1 MTERCLCCLRQH
13 YCAAYFGGDDDDY
26 DVLKHT
32 SSTVV
37 SGDATAL
44 RRAAAPGVPEPE
56 LRSLLNATD
65 LAIYW
70 VVNVWAGNT
79 DWYVKSSGSHRQQN
93 NKTYSIFSQYKT
105 VCCA

>member
-1 MTERCLCCLRQH
+1 M
-13 YCAAYFGGDDDDY
+13 
-26 DVLKHT
+26 
-32 SSTVV
+32 V

-79 DWYVKSSGSHRQQN
+79 DW
-93 NKTYSIFSQYKT
+93 
-105 VCCA
+105 